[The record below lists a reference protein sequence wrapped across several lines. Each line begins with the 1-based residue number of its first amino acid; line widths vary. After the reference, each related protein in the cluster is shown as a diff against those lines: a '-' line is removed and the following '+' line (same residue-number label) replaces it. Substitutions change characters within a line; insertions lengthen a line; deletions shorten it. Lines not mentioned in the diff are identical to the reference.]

1 MISET
6 VLGHLANRF
15 GSQQENLATEA
26 LCFILRTS
34 PAASHAFTE
43 FVRQI
48 GFDCPEDL
56 LFEPQR
62 GGLEECVPDITC
74 HDVKGELRLIVENK
88 FWADLTRHQPRTYV
102 RQLRQTKVP
111 AALLFV
117 VPEARVPLIWLEIV
131 RQCEADHIPV
141 GDVQR
146 RAAMT
151 TGRLGEGHHI
161 ATTSWRSLLD
171 ALSQAAPLDGEI
183 DRRNDIAQLRGLC
196 NMMDEE
202 EILPLKENEITDQHM
217 ALRIMNFH
225 DLSRAIAGEAVSM
238 HLCSR
243 GDPRT
248 SHLRYSSGAYV
259 EFGNYRA
266 WMGFDVVAWYRK
278 GVSPI
283 WVTFL
288 NEAQMPEI
296 RAQLR
301 ELRKTS
307 PQRCYDSQ
315 NGRLV
320 MVPILLTPGA
330 EKYKIL
336 ESAMSQ
342 IGELA
347 EMLGVRLP
355 SVTRNSEDPEA
366 DHDEHTAPQTI
377 VEVGTEG
384 GTLTLFGDRDA
395 AGKWRFW
402 TNTDETTFNYLLDEE
417 DLCGLGDLVNISKP
431 VTSFCDALSLLD
443 KYRWYGFVPL
453 KIHPDFSAAILREVQ
468 KKGTPEEIAS
478 WINRIH

>member
-1 MISET
+1 
-6 VLGHLANRF
+6 
-15 GSQQENLATEA
+15 
-26 LCFILRTS
+26 
-34 PAASHAFTE
+34 
-43 FVRQI
+43 
-48 GFDCPEDL
+48 
-56 LFEPQR
+56 
-62 GGLEECVPDITC
+62 
-74 HDVKGELRLIVENK
+74 
-88 FWADLTRHQPRTYV
+88 
-102 RQLRQTKVP
+102 
-111 AALLFV
+111 
-117 VPEARVPLIWLEIV
+117 
-131 RQCEADHIPV
+131 
-141 GDVQR
+141 
-146 RAAMT
+146 
-151 TGRLGEGHHI
+151 
-161 ATTSWRSLLD
+161 
-171 ALSQAAPLDGEI
+171 
-183 DRRNDIAQLRGLC
+183 
-196 NMMDEE
+196 
-202 EILPLKENEITDQHM
+202 
-217 ALRIMNFH
+217 
-225 DLSRAIAGEAVSM
+225 
-238 HLCSR
+238 
-243 GDPRT
+243 
-248 SHLRYSSGAYV
+248 
-259 EFGNYRA
+259 
-266 WMGFDVVAWYRK
+266 
-278 GVSPI
+278 
-283 WVTFL
+283 
-288 NEAQMPEI
+288 
-296 RAQLR
+296 
-301 ELRKTS
+301 
-307 PQRCYDSQ
+307 
-315 NGRLV
+315 